1 MENSINTEKYFKNNL
16 KYLRKSKKLT
26 LFELGDSV
34 NISKS
39 AISDYETGKSSPG
52 FEVVKKLSIF
62 FDISIDDLYNS
73 DIPEIYDKG
82 ILKKS
87 KKYNRNDPVFY
98 EIENDKYVFN
108 LNLLNQKLESTKLQ
122 LQLIKQLLERREAE
136 NKTLRINIKLLEE
149 QNKK

>member
-1 MENSINTEKYFKNNL
+1 MENSINTEKYFQNNL

-122 LQLIKQLLERREAE
+122 LQLIKQLLESREAE